1 MAMATSV
8 EVTVPGDVEHLASL
22 RDCVETFCDQLG
34 QLPNFTMAVVLSVDE
49 AATNVVMH
57 GYGQCV
63 GDVQLQVSVVDGS
76 LVVRLTDTAPPY
88 DPTQAPTPDISAP
101 IEDRAIG
108 GLGIHLIRNN
118 MDVVAHRITEAGG
131 NELTLTKRLAAPQG
145 A

>member
-1 MAMATSV
+1 MATSV
-8 EVTVPGDVEHLASL
+8 EMTVPGDVEHLASL

-34 QLPNFTMAVVLSVDE
+34 QPPDFTMALMLSVDE

-57 GYGQCV
+57 GYEHCV
-63 GDVQLQVSVVDGS
+63 GDIQIQVAVTDGS

-88 DPTQAPTPDISAP
+88 DPTQAPAPDINAP
-101 IEDRAIG
+101 IEERAIG
-108 GLGIHLIRNN
+108 GLGIHLIRSN
-118 MDVVAHRITEAGG
+118 MDIVAHRVTEAGG